1 MLKYLMG
8 TKVITFDLDGVYFP
22 NGKANFISALG
33 KIGVSEDE
41 AKRVFLKSPQMN
53 EQYKVGKI
61 IDEQFWTWAVSE
73 WKLAKPWQEIVKLMI
88 DSYDIDERVVSVIQ
102 SLRAKGYKTAIC
114 SSNFPARIKGLQE
127 RFGFLNNF
135 DVIVL
140 SYEIGVDKPDAQ
152 IYQKLVDLSEVDAKS
167 VVYADDEIER
177 IEAAKNIGITAF
189 LYEGFDQ
196 YLSQLKSVGIEI

>member
-1 MLKYLMG
+1 MG